1 MVTVFSDKEQWLSN
15 EIRLLWIIVSND
27 GRESCIK
34 IPDLLSDLEKT
45 KQFLNAFMVIR
56 FKLTQ
61 NSNRI
66 VFTKSY
72 VIKTQAVAV
81 DRSIN

>member
-1 MVTVFSDKEQWLSN
+1 
-15 EIRLLWIIVSND
+15 VSND